1 MAIFYKKQTLSQ
13 AAPISEPIFNIPLKS
28 AVTTYLIDR
37 EKALTA
43 VSGEDKESLCISL
56 RIIDEAAEDFAVKA
70 GADPMP
76 FKAAALKAAVSTIF
90 AGRGMTIQVELS
102 AFFAAKEL
110 AWVQCSV
117 KHYMS
122 TTAFLPNHDE
132 KDSAA
137 RALIKDAGLTPDQTD
152 FDSML
157 DEIRYIHGI
166 EKTSGRKE
174 FFRKKSIRMY
184 TVPRQ
189 KKILRSM
196 SEDFIKYI
204 ETLSDY
210 TSALFV
216 RIDHISM
223 IKEIIISKEKGSIE
237 SIKKIMSMH
246 GYELQGSENYRD
258 ASFSFWSAPL
268 STSEYNQF
276 DSIVGELEQLISAKT
291 EGR

>member
-1 MAIFYKKQTLSQ
+1 
-13 AAPISEPIFNIPLKS
+13 
-28 AVTTYLIDR
+28 
-37 EKALTA
+37 
-43 VSGEDKESLCISL
+43 
-56 RIIDEAAEDFAVKA
+56 
-70 GADPMP
+70 
-76 FKAAALKAAVSTIF
+76 
-90 AGRGMTIQVELS
+90 
-102 AFFAAKEL
+102 
-110 AWVQCSV
+110 
-117 KHYMS
+117 
-122 TTAFLPNHDE
+122 
-132 KDSAA
+132 
-137 RALIKDAGLTPDQTD
+137 
-152 FDSML
+152 
-157 DEIRYIHGI
+157 
-166 EKTSGRKE
+166 
-174 FFRKKSIRMY
+174 
-184 TVPRQ
+184 
-189 KKILRSM
+189 M